1 MVIYPKIAQKKPW
14 NYWLIPPNQH
24 ILSKLIYFNS
34 KESQIS
40 DKQLQAAGNYGAM
53 SNTINWMSNTKIIL
67 LFVANPIFH
76 SS

>member
-1 MVIYPKIAQKKPW
+1 MG
-14 NYWLIPPNQH
+14 LD
-24 ILSKLIYFNS
+24 FNS